1 MHMKFVIIVGKT
13 ASGKDTIARHLNDV
27 LGIKPIV
34 SYTTRPKRE
43 NEKDGVEHYF
53 ISDEQMDAIL
63 RNGVANLI
71 AYTQFPKTGYRY
83 FAVDPDIDGT
93 SDETRSYIINPDGI
107 KWMKENY
114 YGNGKFFTV
123 YIDCDEDTIL
133 KRATNIRGD
142 KLDDVIKRLD
152 SEREQFDAF
161 KNSKEYNFLFDNN
174 GCNYSE
180 SMSKLEVKLKEFMED

>member
-1 MHMKFVIIVGKT
+1 MKFVIIVGKT

-27 LGIKPIV
+27 LGIKQIV

-43 NEKDGVEHYF
+43 NETDGIEHYF

-63 RNGVANLI
+63 KNASTNLI
-71 AYTQFPKTGYRY
+71 AYTRFHKTGYRY

-107 KWMKENY
+107 KWMKKNY

-123 YIDCDEDTIL
+123 YIDCDEYTIL

-161 KNSKEYNFLFDNN
+161 KESGEYDLLFDNN
-174 GCNYSE
+174 CCNYSK
-180 SMSKLEVKLKEFMED
+180 SIAKLEVKLKEFMED